1 MKEKK
6 KAESQKPPVIQTT
19 PPSPLTANGNI
30 DQFNG
35 SPFSPFFTG
44 RRASEPAKD
53 KFLDLDENSKRSTS
67 FSEAPAVQLTP
78 PPPRRQQKPLALV
91 GILS

>member
-6 KAESQKPPVIQTT
+6 KAESKKPPVIQTT

-30 DQFNG
+30 DQFNS
-35 SPFSPFFTG
+35 SPVFTG

-53 KFLDLDENSKRSTS
+53 KFLDLDDNSKRSSS